1 MKKILPIIICFFSIF
16 GLAQAPNGFNYQA
29 SVRDAN
35 GDLYTGQSVSFMF
48 HIIQGTQTDAPIYSE
63 THGTNTDDLGQ
74 VSLIIGKGNAVSGT
88 FSTIDWSLGSYFL
101 KIEVELSSGS
111 GYIDL
116 GTTQFMSVP
125 YAMYAQSSGSNL
137 PQGTSSGDTLKWD
150 ASTNSWVISSGDISA
165 NNEFEIR
172 TSKIEFYSNN
182 SATSGGEI
190 VADGGSS
197 VTARGVV
204 WGLNENPTIDNS
216 KTVDG
221 TGSGAYSSELTN
233 LTESTSYY
241 YRAYAT
247 NSNSTIYG
255 TTYSFETMSGS
266 DDNDGDGFTVQD
278 GDCNDLDFTINPAAF
293 EIQGD
298 GIDQNCDGVDEESPV
313 YISANGLTV
322 KARSWAKIGDVG
334 QIDGR
339 TYTIVSKEQLENM
352 INQGL
357 DYSLACTS
365 LITDMSNLF
374 NNKTKNFSIS
384 SWDTGNVINMERM
397 FFNANNI
404 NNDLEFWDTSKV
416 TNMSYM
422 FSQSAFNN
430 HLYRWDV
437 GLVENMS
444 FMFFYNQ
451 HFNKPLQKWNTSS
464 VTNMSNMFGQPN
476 SNADSRF
483 NQNLSDWDTSNVVD
497 MSNMFSYA
505 DSFNGE
511 LNGWSFGAN
520 ANLYRMFANATSFNQ
535 DLSSWDTSNVSDM
548 AQMFRG
554 ARAFNSNLSG
564 WNTSKVTDMQYMFQ
578 DAQVFNQDL
587 SSWDVSNVNTMQS
600 MFYNA
605 RSFNQ
610 NLSSWVTSS
619 VIDMY
624 RMFREAESFNQD
636 ISGWDTSNVVNM
648 TDMFYIA
655 SSFNQDLSSWN
666 VANVTSATNFCYSTP
681 SWTLPKPNFTNIA
694 NTGCN

>member
-1 MKKILPIIICFFSIF
+1 MKKILPIVIGLFSIF

-339 TYTIVSKEQLENM
+339 TYTIVSNEQLENM
-352 INQGL
+352 IVQGL

-365 LITDMSNLF
+365 LVTDMSNLF
-374 NNKTKNFSIS
+374 NSKTKNFSIS

-397 FFNANNI
+397 FFKANNI
-404 NNDLEFWDTSKV
+404 GNDLEFWDTSKV

-422 FSQSAFNN
+422 FSESSFNN

-444 FMFFYNQ
+444 YMFFYNQ
-451 HFNKPLQKWNTSS
+451 VFNKPLQKWNTSS
-464 VTNMSNMFGQPN
+464 VTNMSYMFAQPN

-483 NQNLSDWDTSNVVD
+483 NQNLSDWDTSNVSD
-497 MSNMFSYA
+497 MKYMFSHA

-511 LNGWSFGAN
+511 LNGWSFGTN
-520 ANLYRMFANATSFNQ
+520 ANLSFMFRNADSFNQ
-535 DLSSWDTSNVSDM
+535 DLNSWDTSNVVDMSYMFQHTNSFNQDISSWDTSNVSDM
-548 AQMFRG
+548 
-554 ARAFNSNLSG
+554 
-564 WNTSKVTDMQYMFQ
+564 
-578 DAQVFNQDL
+578 
-587 SSWDVSNVNTMQS
+587 QS
-600 MFYNA
+600 MFFDA
-605 RSFNQ
+605 KLFNQ

-624 RMFREAESFNQD
+624 RMFREATSFNQD

-666 VANVTSATNFCYSTP
+666 VANVTSATNFCYSTTN
-681 SWTLPKPNFTNIA
+681 WTLPKPNFINIT